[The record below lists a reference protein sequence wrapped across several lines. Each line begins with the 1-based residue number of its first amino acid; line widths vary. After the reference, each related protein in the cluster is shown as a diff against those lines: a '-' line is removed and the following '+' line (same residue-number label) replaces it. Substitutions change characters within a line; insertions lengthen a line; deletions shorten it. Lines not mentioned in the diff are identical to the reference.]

1 MDLNTSRI
9 IIPSELVSEF
19 SKIAKNN
26 VDGNNRVV
34 ETIAFLIGF
43 TSEEG
48 QVGTEILFPN
58 QNGTASRVE
67 DNGKSFFSI
76 IAPLEHYHCTIFC
89 QNE

>member
-1 MDLNTSRI
+1 MDSNKSRI

-26 VDGNNRVV
+26 VDRNNRVV

-48 QVGTEILFPN
+48 HQVGTEILFPN
-58 QNGTASRVE
+58 QNGTASRVD
-67 DNGKSFFSI
+67 DNGKSSSLI
-76 IAPLEHYHCTIFC
+76 LAPL
-89 QNE
+89 